1 MVNANGIKSWL
12 TIPEVYTI
20 GRNTQIVVIV
30 DARIGP
36 ATCAVPLTAAFDA
49 DIPSFENGKY
59 FHYYNGVIYEHTDT
73 KTKPGQRHNVNINS
87 RKIHDNNGK

>member
-1 MVNANGIKSWL
+1 MQNGIKSWL

-49 DIPSFENGKY
+49 DIPSFQKTVNI
-59 FHYYNGVIYEHTDT
+59 FHY
-73 KTKPGQRHNVNINS
+73 
-87 RKIHDNNGK
+87 